1 MMKAVSFL
9 KSAVLAL
16 CAGSLAAEAAP
27 RVDRIEAPSAVV
39 TVQANCYAI
48 GQQVAA
54 QNGGTLARASLS
66 NRGGRPVC
74 VIVVVVPGRDGQRGR
89 RQEFVV
95 PAR

>member
-9 KSAVLAL
+9 KSAVFAL
-16 CAGSLAAEAAP
+16 CAGSLVAEAAP
-27 RVDRIEAPSAVV
+27 RADRIDARPDIV
-39 TVQANCYAI
+39 TVQADCYAI

-54 QNGGTLARASLS
+54 QHGGTLARASLS